1 MGRLI
6 LLVDDYVGFQTVT
19 PSNEGKYLKTVRRPV
34 ESYFTRHGF
43 ILPLGEIG
51 LSLVDVLEN
60 KVPKFI
66 LEKQATQ
73 SNHLMITHDGGMFQ
87 VDVYFP
93 GGKGTGK
100 MEVDGHSIA
109 YGPGIRSAVG
119 NTDMH
124 NDFAGAIIDTVED
137 HVRAGEELLNI
148 STSNGFPFVW
158 MSVKEI
164 QDKLHQLYPLTQEE
178 LPQ

>member
-1 MGRLI
+1 MGLRV
-6 LLVDDYVGFQTVT
+6 LLVDDYVGLQLVV
-19 PSNEGKYLKTVRRPV
+19 PSNDGKYTKGIRRSV

-43 ILPLGEIG
+43 IVPLSEIG
-51 LSLVDVLEN
+51 LSLSDVLDN
-60 KVPKFI
+60 KVPSFI
-66 LEKQATQ
+66 LKHQTTP
-73 SNHLMITHDGGMFQ
+73 SNHFLLTHDASMFQ

-93 GGKGTGK
+93 GEGGKLE
-100 MEVDGHSIA
+100 MDGHSIA
-109 YGPGIRSAVG
+109 YGQGLRTAVG
-119 NTDMH
+119 NTVMH
-124 NDFAGAIIDTVED
+124 NELACAVLDSVED
-137 HVRAGEELLNI
+137 RETIGKELINI